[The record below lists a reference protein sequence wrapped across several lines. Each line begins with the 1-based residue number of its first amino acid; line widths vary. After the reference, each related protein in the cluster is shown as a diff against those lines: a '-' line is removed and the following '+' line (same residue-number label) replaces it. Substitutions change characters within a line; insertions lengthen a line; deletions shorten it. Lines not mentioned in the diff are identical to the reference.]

1 MTTHD
6 MRVHTDIR
14 VCIFDAIFD
23 APRETWA
30 HMPQVHSPRVKI
42 LHDSEDGW
50 RGQTAG
56 MAMYTRDSRRER
68 QRAAAAGVG
77 IYSHQAE
84 DLVGAAVA

>member
-1 MTTHD
+1 MTTHA
-6 MRVHTDIR
+6 MRVHTDMR
-14 VCIFDAIFD
+14 ACIFD
-23 APRETWA
+23 APREIRGHLW
-30 HMPQVHSPRVKI
+30 PQAHSPRVKI